1 MSVYAHLYVYII
13 HNTYYVFVCTHN
25 LFGSLMVE
33 IVIIILISVFT
44 DERLRLNEL
53 CKFTVKDEVVDPKLR
68 AHIPLYPAFCSS
80 VHHSMDILSSSFP
93 LHRFLK

>member
-1 MSVYAHLYVYII
+1 MCLCVHII
-13 HNTYYVFVCTHN
+13 
-25 LFGSLMVE
+25 SLDPCNRQSMMVE

-93 LHRFLK
+93 LH